1 MPARQIWVTFF
12 DTIYAKAPPQGE
24 LLTLVELQARIR
36 NTTAPAKDLLPLL
49 KLARFGTVLSSDGSY
64 RHDANVVS
72 VSGCEGDY
80 DGEEMSTDEAK
91 QRLSAAGI
99 AFLLYTTPRHS
110 QQKPRWRVLVPFSCE
125 LPPVRRSKMVD
136 RLNGVL
142 GGTLSRES
150 WTLSQAFYY
159 GRVA

>member
-1 MPARQIWVTFF
+1 MPAQQFWVTFF
-12 DTIYAKAPPQGE
+12 DDIYAKAPPQGE
-24 LLTLVELQARIR
+24 RLTLAELNARIQ

-49 KLARFGTVLSSDGSY
+49 KLARFGAVPSPDGSY

-80 DGEEMSTDEAK
+80 DGEEMAIGEAK
-91 QRLSAAGI
+91 QRLSDAGLAYLI
-99 AFLLYTTPRHS
+99 YTTPGHTLL
-110 QQKPRWRVLVPFSCE
+110 KPRWRVLAPFSRE
-125 LPPVRRSKMVD
+125 LPPGRRSKMVD

-150 WTLSQAFYY
+150 WALSQSFYY
-159 GRVA
+159 GRVV